1 MKVCRSSGS
10 KTWCNPIAFA
20 IASGSPHRSGPNDSA
35 SENLA
40 QAFVSHAVAA
50 SAFWAV

>member
-1 MKVCRSSGS
+1 MKVCRLSGS
-10 KTWCNPIAFA
+10 KTWRNPIAFA
-20 IASGSPHRSGPNDSA
+20 IASGSPYHSGPNGSA

-40 QAFVSHAVAA
+40 QAFVSHAIAA